1 MNAAELERN
10 GFSFFTCIEEC
21 CVVIEKNIDRKPAK
35 RELVTKYD
43 KNDALKEVQNL
54 RRGSISAC
62 GVGRG
67 ECPNPRGSKSAVT
80 PGTVQMH

>member
-43 KNDALKEVQNL
+43 KNAPSPL
-54 RRGSISAC
+54 RLRSVEG
-62 GVGRG
+62 GL
-67 ECPNPRGSKSAVT
+67 SKSA
-80 PGTVQMH
+80 GVQIRCDTGYGLKCTKYPESLDIS